1 MPRFDA
7 ADEYFNRS
15 YETVAGTPYEQ
26 MPVVY
31 GVFCR
36 EAGIIAGMQDVLE
49 LINNHC
55 PGPVT
60 VRALSDGDRFEPMQ
74 LVMTIEGPF
83 GQLVTLETTYLGILS
98 LSAAAAN
105 MAAIVEAANPAQV
118 IDMAARHYPPELLV
132 AIAEA
137 AAVGGAVGTSTPL
150 GHSAVI
156 TRYGISDDR
165 IQIGSRD
172 SASFR
177 LFGTIP
183 HALNAAYLG
192 SSIESAAAFNERC
205 PGVSLTVLLDY
216 EGRERDICAE
226 AVKRFG
232 SSLYGVRLDTPANR
246 VHQGG
251 HEKADRALEMRI
263 LSQVPVADRKAA
275 MTALAKYGFGP
286 GVTIEAAYAI
296 RDLLDTLGSRHT
308 RLVLSSGFDLEKV
321 RAFRLCNAPVDY
333 IGTGSWVRFGVFTS
347 DILRVF
353 ENGQWVTRCKAG
365 RRDELIDSGTLPV
378 VLEKA
383 APVPPSPPSAE
394 VDEPKAS

>member
-15 YETVAGTPYEQ
+15 YETVTGTPYEH

-36 EAGIIAGMQDVLE
+36 EPGMITGMQDVLE

-60 VRALSDGDRFEPMQ
+60 VRALSDGDRFEPMHI
-74 LVMTIEGPF
+74 VMTLEGPF

-98 LSAAAAN
+98 LSAATAN

-137 AAVGGAVGTSTPL
+137 AAVGGAAGTTTPL
-150 GHSAVI
+150 GHAAVI

-172 SASFR
+172 STSFR
-177 LFGTIP
+177 LHATIP
-183 HALNAAYLG
+183 HALNAVYG
-192 SSIESAAAFNERC
+192 GNSIESAAAYNHRC
-205 PGVSLTVLLDY
+205 PAASLTVLLDD
-216 EGRERDICAE
+216 EGRERDICSE

-263 LSQVPVADRKAA
+263 LSQVPPADRKAA
-275 MTALAKYGFGP
+275 MAALARHGFGP
-286 GVTIEAAYAI
+286 GVTIEAAYTI
-296 RDLLDTLGSRHT
+296 RDLLDKLGSRHT
-308 RLVLSSGFDLEKV
+308 RLVLSGDFDLDKV
-321 RAFRLCNAPVDY
+321 RAFRLCNAPADY
-333 IGTGSWVRFGVFTS
+333 ITTGSWVRFGIFTS

-353 ENGQWVTRCKAG
+353 ENDHWIPRCKTG
-365 RRDELIDSGTLPV
+365 RGGELIEPDGLPV
-378 VLEKA
+378 VLQKN
-383 APVPPSPPSAE
+383 APTASPPE
-394 VDEPKAS
+394 TDEPKVL

>member
-7 ADEYFNRS
+7 ADECLNRS
-15 YETVAGTPYEQ
+15 YETVVGTPYEQ

-36 EAGIIAGMQDVLE
+36 EAGMIAGMQDVLE

-74 LVMTIEGPF
+74 MVMTMEGPF
-83 GQLVTLETTYLGILS
+83 GQLVTLETTCLGILS

-105 MAAIVEAANPAQV
+105 MAAIVEVAGPAQV
-118 IDMAARHYPPELLV
+118 VDIAARHYPPELLV

-156 TRYGISDDR
+156 SRYGIGDDR

-177 LFGTIP
+177 LYGSVP
-183 HALNAAYLG
+183 PVLSAVYGG
-192 SSIESAAAFNERC
+192 SSIESAAAYDSRC
-205 PGVSLTVLLDY
+205 PGVSLTVFLDDQ
-216 EGRERDICAE
+216 GRERDICAE

-232 SSLYGVRLDTPANR
+232 SSLYGVRLAVPATR

-251 HEKADRALEMRI
+251 HAKADRALEMRI
-263 LSQVPVADRKAA
+263 LSQVPVADRQAA
-275 MTALAKYGFGP
+275 MAALAKYGFGP
-286 GVTIEAAYAI
+286 GVSIEAAYAI
-296 RDLLDTLGSRHT
+296 RDLLDKLGSRHT
-308 RLVLSSGFDLEKV
+308 RLVLSGGFDLDKV
-321 RAFRLCNAPVDY
+321 RAFRLCNAPMDY
-333 IGTGSWVRFGVFTS
+333 IETGSWVRFGAFAG

-353 ENGQWVTRCKAG
+353 ENDRWVSRCEAWQG
-365 RRDELIDSGTLPV
+365 EELTDSGELPV
-378 VLEKA
+378 VLQKA
-383 APVPPSPPSAE
+383 IRAVPEPEADEAKPP
-394 VDEPKAS
+394 